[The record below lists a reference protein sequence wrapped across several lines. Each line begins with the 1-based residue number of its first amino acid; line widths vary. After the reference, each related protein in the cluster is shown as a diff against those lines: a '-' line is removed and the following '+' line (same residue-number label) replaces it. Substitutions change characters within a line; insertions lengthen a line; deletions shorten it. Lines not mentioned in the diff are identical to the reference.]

1 MSNPVK
7 EKISTDLKQAK
18 EVGQLRTDRIR
29 EIVQAAVSQ
38 VASEL
43 KTGSSELRSLV
54 KDAFTS
60 AISGVQESGEHLRD
74 DVNASVEGV
83 IDGISRARQAK
94 ISETELEVKRLQ
106 AQLDAEEDQL
116 DKDVEEGLEGLKEA
130 SQDMS
135 AEVREQ
141 IEQTIETI
149 RNSEEVGLLK
159 KRYAQLQTQ
168 AAILRAN
175 LAARSESYYD
185 RAQDH
190 LEDAKTWYQQTRPKA
205 EVAKE
210 QADQKVTELED
221 KLGEAGSALA
231 KRERQVRG
239 LLRDLLKQATD
250 SLRDGDKDPAKRPI
264 ADVPPARQIEID
276 LDETR

>member
-54 KDAFTS
+54 RDAFTS
-60 AISGVQESGEHLRD
+60 AISGIQESGEHLKD
-74 DVNASVEGV
+74 DVTASIEGV
-83 IDGISRARQAK
+83 IDGISRAQQTK
-94 ISETELEVKRLQ
+94 ISETEAEVKRLQ
-106 AQLDAEEDQL
+106 AQLDQEEDQL
-116 DKDVEEGLEGLKEA
+116 DKDVEEGLAGLKEA

-141 IEQTIETI
+141 IEQAIDTL
-149 RNSEEVGLLK
+149 RNSEEVSLLK

-190 LEDAKTWYQQTRPKA
+190 LEDAKTWYQQARPKA
-205 EVAKE
+205 EAAKE
-210 QADQKVTELED
+210 HTDQKFTELED
-221 KLGEAGSALA
+221 RLGEAGSALA
-231 KRERQVRG
+231 KKERQVRS

-250 SLRDGDKDPAKRPI
+250 SLRDGDKETVKRPL
-264 ADVPPARQIEID
+264 ADLPPARQIEID
-276 LDETR
+276 LDET